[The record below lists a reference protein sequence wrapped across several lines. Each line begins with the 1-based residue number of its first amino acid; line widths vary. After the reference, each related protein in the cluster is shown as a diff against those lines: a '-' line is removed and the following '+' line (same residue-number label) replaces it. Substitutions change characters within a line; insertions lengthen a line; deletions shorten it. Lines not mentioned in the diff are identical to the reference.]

1 MCGGPTDA
9 KFLWQGKAGFP
20 GEVRRAIAQA
30 RGRCIPRC
38 IARAAGPGRSLAAL
52 GEGEVAQGRG
62 ACDETGLSKH
72 ARRERPSSREKGANE
87 SEIRARS
94 EPTFL
99 SPVGPLPSRRRLA
112 PSAEAHARHR
122 RRRSHGVV
130 SGTGTAQ
137 RGSPTVTATAS
148 WLHRTVTAPLPISRL
163 RPATK
168 APLQAKAQRVG
179 RCARLVVLCEN
190 MS

>member
-1 MCGGPTDA
+1 MTPLAHWGPPRRKLDRP
-9 KFLWQGKAGFP
+9 P
-20 GEVRRAIAQA
+20 GSASQA
-30 RGRCIPRC
+30 SPMRCSARPRL
-38 IARAAGPGRSLAAL
+38 IVTHPGRSTCGAA
-52 GEGEVAQGRG
+52 AI
-62 ACDETGLSKH
+62 CDETGLSKH

-137 RGSPTVTATAS
+137 RGSPTVAATAS
-148 WLHRTVTAPLPISRL
+148 WLHRTVTNRRL
-163 RPATK
+163 RVENSTVADS
-168 APLQAKAQRVG
+168 PLCDFRQPIGTELR
-179 RCARLVVLCEN
+179 EPE
-190 MS
+190 